1 MTSKQENKLS
11 MYLTVKTVCDRNN
24 TTWQALQAFVDGYA
38 DFGAR
43 VTNIQNLAQSQSVD
57 STGLT
62 ADKDQLRKT
71 MALATV
77 EVALATNAYAKK
89 VKNNDLDA
97 KTDVSVSTYMEG
109 RDSLAA
115 TNALNIHAAATATLA
130 NLEPYGVTAPKLTA
144 LKAKIDAYS
153 ASLSK
158 PRDAVGSGSTATKQL
173 AAEFAAADAAL
184 KDQMDALIP
193 QFAATNP
200 TFVTDYD
207 NARIIVDTGGAKA
220 KAKTPVP
227 APGPA

>member
-1 MTSKQENKLS
+1 
-11 MYLTVKTVCDRNN
+11 MYLTVKAVCDRNN
-24 TTWQALQAFVDGYA
+24 TTWQPLQAFVDGYA
-38 DFGAR
+38 DFGTR
-43 VTNIQNLAQSQSVD
+43 VTNIQNLAQSQAVD

-89 VKNNDLDA
+89 VKNNDLTT
-97 KTDVSVSTYMEG
+97 KTNVSVSTYMEG
-109 RDSLAA
+109 RDTLAA

-130 NLEPYGVTAPKLTA
+130 NLAPYGVTAAKLTA

-173 AAEFAAADAAL
+173 AAEFDAADAAL
-184 KDQMDALIP
+184 NDQMDALIP
-193 QFAATNP
+193 QFAAANP
-200 TFVTDYD
+200 KFVEDYN
-207 NARIIVDTGGAKA
+207 NARIIVDSGGAKA
-220 KAKTPVP
+220 KAKTPAPAPAPVP
-227 APGPA
+227 A